1 MVVLLRPAALCSEEI
16 ARKMH
21 VGVLQRALA
30 GAGLVQAARAGELP
44 EGVSLYP
51 L

>member
-1 MVVLLRPAALCSEEI
+1 MVLLLRPAAICSEEI
-16 ARKMH
+16 ARKVH
-21 VGVLQRALA
+21 VGVLQRAA